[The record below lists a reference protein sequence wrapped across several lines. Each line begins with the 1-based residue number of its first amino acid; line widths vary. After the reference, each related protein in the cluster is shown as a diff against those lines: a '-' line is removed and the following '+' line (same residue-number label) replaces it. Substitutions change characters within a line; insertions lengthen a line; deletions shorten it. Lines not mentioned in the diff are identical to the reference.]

1 MATKMKQSLAEMEQA
16 FVEEIYEDR
25 VRRDSLRRSA
35 IMRSQQRRL
44 DQVHKRG
51 TARFI
56 VLVLVLLATAAIVT
70 VAMFRTLYIVL
81 G

>member
-1 MATKMKQSLAEMEQA
+1 MATKMKQSLAELEQA

-25 VRRDSLRRSA
+25 ARRNSLRRSA

-56 VLVLVLLATAAIVT
+56 VLVLVLLATAAIVAI
-70 VAMFRTLYIVL
+70 AMFRTLYIVM

>member
-1 MATKMKQSLAEMEQA
+1 MATKMKQSLAELEQA

-56 VLVLVLLATAAIVT
+56 ILVLVLLATAAIVT
-70 VAMFRTLYIVL
+70 VAMFRTLYIVM

>member
-1 MATKMKQSLAEMEQA
+1 MQQSLAELEQA
-16 FVEEIYEDR
+16 FVEETHEDR
-25 VRRDSLRRSA
+25 ARRDSLRRRA

-70 VAMFRTLYIVL
+70 IAMFRTLYIVM

>member
-1 MATKMKQSLAEMEQA
+1 MQQSLAELEQA
-16 FVEEIYEDR
+16 FVEEIHDDR
-25 VRRDSLRRSA
+25 ARRESLRRHA
-35 IMRSQQRRL
+35 IMRAQQRRL

-56 VLVLVLLATAAIVT
+56 VLVLMLLATAAIVT
-70 VAMFRTLYIVL
+70 IAMFRTLYIVM

>member
-1 MATKMKQSLAEMEQA
+1 MATKMQRSLDELEQA
-16 FVEEIYEDR
+16 FVEETYEDR
-25 VRRDSLRRSA
+25 ARRDSLRRRA

-44 DQVHKRG
+44 DHVHKRG

-70 VAMFRTLYIVL
+70 VAMFRTLYIVM